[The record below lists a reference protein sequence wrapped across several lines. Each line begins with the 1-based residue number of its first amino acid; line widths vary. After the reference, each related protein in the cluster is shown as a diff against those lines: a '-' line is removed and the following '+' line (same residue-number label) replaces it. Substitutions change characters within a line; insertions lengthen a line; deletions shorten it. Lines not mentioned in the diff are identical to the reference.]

1 MLHKI
6 IAALLFVF
14 KIFSFGYLKGK
25 NKEKNERIRRS
36 INVVKAV
43 KRRRDDRNND
53 TIDDIKHRM
62 REDSRDK

>member
-1 MLHKI
+1 MLDKI

-14 KIFSFGYLKGK
+14 GIFSFGYLKGK